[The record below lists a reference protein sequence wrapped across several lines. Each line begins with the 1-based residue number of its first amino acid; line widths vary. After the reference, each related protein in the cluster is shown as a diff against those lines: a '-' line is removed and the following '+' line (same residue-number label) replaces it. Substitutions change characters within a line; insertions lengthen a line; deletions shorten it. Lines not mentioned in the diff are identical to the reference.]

1 MLRGDRIFNKGSLL
15 PSIIDLEEE
24 LKEMENKSVKLAEDR
39 IQKAKISAEKL
50 IDDLTKEVQVLENEG
65 RIKLLEEVD
74 STVIELKNTHE
85 QKLHE
90 LEQSIE
96 RNRKQALDFIL
107 KSIIPRWDGKYPD

>member
-1 MLRGDRIFNKGSLL
+1 MFNKGSLL

-24 LKEMENKSVKLAEDR
+24 LKEKESEAVKLADDQ

-50 IDDLTKEVQVLENEG
+50 IDDITKEVQVLENEG
-65 RIKLLEEVD
+65 RKKLLEEAD

-107 KSIIPRWDGKYPD
+107 KSIIPHGDEKYPD